1 LVAAIFVLASL
12 GGCGGSGLAVGAGST
27 VAVTALQERSMEDA
41 ARDARIKIDVNGALL
56 RKDEK
61 LFIKTSIDV
70 VEGRVMLT
78 GILQTEQAR
87 AEAEKLT
94 WEVEGVKQV
103 YNELQI
109 SDSQGVIDYARDTRI
124 SAELRAGMISDKAI
138 SDINYTIEAVD
149 GSIYLIGI
157 ARSQAE
163 MERVIGHARVIPGVK
178 RVVNHVVLKDD
189 PVRRKS

>member
-1 LVAAIFVLASL
+1 M
-12 GGCGGSGLAVGAGST
+12 AVGAGST
-27 VAVTALQERSMEDA
+27 AAVTALQERSVEDA
-41 ARDARIKIDVNGALL
+41 VRDARIKVDVNSVLL
-56 RKDEK
+56 QKDEK

-78 GILQTEQAR
+78 GIMQTEQAK
-87 AEAEKLT
+87 AEAERLT
-94 WEVEGVKQV
+94 WQVEGVKQV

-157 ARSQAE
+157 ARSQSE
-163 MERVIGHARVIPGVK
+163 LERVIGHARVIPGVK

-189 PVRRKS
+189 PIRQKS